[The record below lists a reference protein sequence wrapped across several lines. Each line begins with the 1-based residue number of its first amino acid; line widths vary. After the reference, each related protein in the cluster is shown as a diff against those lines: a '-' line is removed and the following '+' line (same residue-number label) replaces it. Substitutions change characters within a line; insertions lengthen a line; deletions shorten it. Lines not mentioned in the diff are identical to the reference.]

1 MFYGGAHG
9 AVGRLREV
17 QAHKSHGPPAVQQLG
32 SLDALPYLGLI
43 LTSTLSRLPTP
54 LVNS

>member
-9 AVGRLREV
+9 AVGRLHEV
-17 QAHKSHGPPAVQQLG
+17 QAHKSHGPPPVLQLE
-32 SLDALPYLGLI
+32 SLDALSYLGLI
-43 LTSTLSRLPTP
+43 LTSILSRLPTP